1 MKKLL
6 IFLRGLL
13 MGFCDIIPGVSG
25 GTIAFIT
32 GIYDRL
38 ISAIANLA
46 FFPKS
51 LFQYLT
57 GKMSAR
63 SFARVRKSLDA
74 PFLITLFL
82 GIILAV
88 ILGSWGMTFL
98 LKNYFVY
105 TISFFI
111 GLILVSSLFIAK
123 EIKIYAHSSM
133 IAGLI
138 ALLLGVSLAFILPAT
153 IVPSWWFVILAGF
166 LAISAM
172 FLPGI
177 SGSFI
182 LLILGVY
189 EFMIKSIHTLNI
201 PIIILFLIGAL
212 IGAVVISRIISYL
225 LKKYKSPTFSVLLGL
240 VIGCLA
246 VPLKRLIDV
255 WSGQSIFLAL
265 VFFLLGVLLVWL
277 INKFS

>member
-1 MKKLL
+1 MKKLS

-32 GIYDRL
+32 GIYTRL
-38 ISAIANLA
+38 ISAIGNLA

-51 LFQYLT
+51 LIQYLT
-57 GKMSAR
+57 GNMSAR

-88 ILGSWGMTFL
+88 LLGSWGMTFL
-98 LKNYFVY
+98 LNNYFVY

-111 GLILVSSLFIAK
+111 GLILISSFVIAK
-123 EIKIYAHSSM
+123 EIKTYTYSSM
-133 IAGLI
+133 IAAVI
-138 ALLLGVSLAFILPAT
+138 ALLTGVSLAFVLPAT
-153 IVPSWWFVILAGF
+153 IIPSWWFVILAGF

-189 EFMIKSIHTLNI
+189 DFMILSVKTLNI
-201 PIIILFLIGAL
+201 PIIVLFLIGAT

-225 LKKYKSPTFSVLLGL
+225 LKKHKSFTFSVLLGL

-246 VPLKRLIDV
+246 VPLKRLIDI

-265 VFFLLGVLLVWL
+265 AFFLLGVLLVWL
-277 INKFS
+277 IHKFS

>member
-1 MKKLL
+1 MRKLP

-32 GIYDRL
+32 GIYARL
-38 ISAIANLA
+38 ISAIGNLA

-51 LFQYLT
+51 FIQYLA
-57 GKMSAR
+57 GNMSSR

-82 GIILAV
+82 GIIFAV
-88 ILGSWGMTFL
+88 VIGSWGMTFL
-98 LKNYFVY
+98 LENYFVY

-123 EIKIYAHSSM
+123 EIKKYTYPSM

-138 ALLLGVSLAFILPAT
+138 SLRVGVSLAFILPAT
-153 IVPSWWFVILAGF
+153 IIPSWWFVIIAGF

-189 EFMIKSIHTLNI
+189 DFMILSIQSLNI
-201 PIIILFLIGAL
+201 PIIILFLIGAV
-212 IGAVVISRIISYL
+212 IGAIVISRIVSYL
-225 LKKYKSPTFSVLLGL
+225 LKKHKSPTFSVLLGL

-265 VFFLLGVLLVWL
+265 VFFLLGILLVWL
-277 INKFS
+277 IHKFS